1 MPTSFVNIVV
11 IGFVLHIMLGQRK
24 TAPAVKNVEEL
35 IVQIVRINY
44 QDVATAQPNS
54 VDLVIIF
61 VIVRIVVMLFV
72 PNVALTWVAM
82 MILIV
87 GIVDQGVLYVVYQI
101 RDSANVA
108 CVVTTVIFNVLGFV
122 MTIDIANE

>member
-1 MPTSFVNIVV
+1 
-11 IGFVLHIMLGQRK
+11 MLGQRK